1 MPGKRRTG
9 GRCAGY
15 DHRNVLQ
22 KGAQASPVHNRRD
35 PDTVKAFAFRQ
46 RRVVETNQGVN
57 HMTRMSYILAGA
69 LAGFAFQ
76 MTTKSGTVIMLFLAV
91 LAAVWA
97 VLLEGVRR

>member
-1 MPGKRRTG
+1 
-9 GRCAGY
+9 
-15 DHRNVLQ
+15 
-22 KGAQASPVHNRRD
+22 
-35 PDTVKAFAFRQ
+35 
-46 RRVVETNQGVN
+46 
-57 HMTRMSYILAGA
+57 MTRMSYILAGA